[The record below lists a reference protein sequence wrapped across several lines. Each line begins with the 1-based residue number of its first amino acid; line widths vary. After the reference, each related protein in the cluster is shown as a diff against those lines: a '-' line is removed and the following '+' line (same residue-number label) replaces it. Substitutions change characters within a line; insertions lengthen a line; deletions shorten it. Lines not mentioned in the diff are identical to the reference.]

1 MVRRYNSGLRPFHPI
16 VSNPHLL
23 TIAANFWPRASEVA
37 RFPVTD
43 CLHQSERDVRVLIR
57 TQYPVGDV
65 AGEVILVHGLEGS
78 SEAGYMR
85 SAAQALL
92 EAGFVTHRFNLRS
105 CGGTEDL
112 CPTMYHAGLTVDLL
126 SFLSELHGQG
136 RTPAYLVGFS
146 LGGNIVLK
154 LAAELC
160 NDKRRLLAAVCAVSP
175 PIELAEC
182 VERLSSRENRLYE
195 RRFVKLMKE
204 RLRRKHRMLPERYR
218 LDGLDNVKTLRE
230 IDERYTAPQFEFS
243 NAAQYY
249 ETQSAIRGLHQ
260 IGVPTLVIQAED
272 DTLIP
277 FATFS
282 CRAFRENPQLH
293 LLSTPH
299 GGHLG
304 FLSRRRPRFWADG
317 VIVDWFVRNRRN
329 KRAVAHVHT

>member
-1 MVRRYNSGLRPFHPI
+1 M
-16 VSNPHLL
+16 
-23 TIAANFWPRASEVA
+23 
-37 RFPVTD
+37 
-43 CLHQSERDVRVLIR
+43 RVLIR
-57 TQYPVGDV
+57 SQRPFGNV

-85 SAAQALL
+85 SAANALL
-92 EAGFVTHRFNLRS
+92 EAGFATHRFNLRS
-105 CGGTEDL
+105 CGGTEAL

-126 SFLSELHGQG
+126 SFLSELRGQG
-136 RTPAYLVGFS
+136 RAPAHLVGFS
-146 LGGNIVLK
+146 LGGNVVLK
-154 LAAELC
+154 LAAELR
-160 NDKRRLLAAVCAVSP
+160 DDERGLVAAVCAVSP
-175 PIELAEC
+175 PIDLAKC

-195 RRFVKLMKE
+195 WRFVKLMKE
-204 RLRRKHRMLPERYR
+204 RLRRMNRMRPGQYP
-218 LDGLDNVKTLRE
+218 LDGLDGVKSLHE
-230 IDERYTAPQFEFS
+230 IDERYTAPQFGFS

-249 ETQSAIRGLHQ
+249 DTQSAIRGLDR
-260 IGVPTLVIQAED
+260 IGVPALVIQAED